1 MKIAILTYHR
11 ATNYGAVLQAYA
23 LQRKIYQYMSQ
34 SDECRIINYQ
44 CAPVEAMR
52 KSIHYNKRFVK
63 DIVRFPFVF
72 LDDAKCV
79 KRFDQFLIKNMILD
93 EDCED
98 LCGLNN
104 RYDIFITGSDQ
115 VWNYD
120 VCRDDE
126 TYFLNFVTDDK
137 KKRSYAASLGAQ
149 RLFERDKDRIL
160 HNLKGF
166 PKISVREK
174 TGIDELKEIISDVRI
189 DIDPTLLIEQ
199 DDWNKLIEISN
210 NDGDYIL
217 IYCVA
222 PPKGLLEMAKKLQ
235 VLTGYK
241 VIYLTNQL
249 SKKIKYRSFIYVS
262 GIGPQDF
269 LYYVKNAKYV
279 LTTSFHGTVFS
290 LIFHKLF
297 YAELDSLNG
306 HNDRIDNLLKR
317 AKAEIFADQTCLF
330 EEDKKN
336 MIDWE
341 KIDIEIR
348 HMKSESERYLKGVVS
363 GDE

>member
-23 LQRKIYQYMSQ
+23 LQRKICNLMSQ
-34 SDECRIINYQ
+34 DDECHIINYK
-44 CAPVEAMR
+44 CASVEDMR
-52 KSIHYNKRFVK
+52 KSIHLDKRIVK

-72 LDDAKCV
+72 WNDAKCV
-79 KRFDQFLIKNMILD
+79 KRFNQFLARNMILD

-98 LCGLNN
+98 LCRLND

-120 VCRDDE
+120 VCKSDI
-126 TYFLNFVTDDK
+126 TYFLNFVNDDK
-137 KKRSYAASLGAQ
+137 KKRSYAASFGAQ
-149 RLFERDKDRIL
+149 RLFDRDKDRIL

-166 PKISVREK
+166 TQLSVREK
-174 TGIDELKEIISDVRI
+174 TGIDDLKAIIKDIRI

-199 DDWNKLIEISN
+199 DDWNKLIETEN
-210 NDGDYIL
+210 NEGNYIL

-222 PPKGLLEMAKKLQ
+222 PPKGLLEIAQKLQ
-235 VLTGYK
+235 TLTGYK

-249 SKKIKYRSFIYVS
+249 SKKFKYRSFSYVS

-290 LIFHKLF
+290 LIFHKVF
-297 YAELDSLNG
+297 YAEVDSMNG
-306 HNDRIDNLLKR
+306 HNDRIDNLLR
-317 AKAEIFADQTCLF
+317 SAKAEIFTDCTCLF
-330 EEDKKN
+330 DDNKKN
-336 MIDWE
+336 MIDWV
-341 KIDIEIR
+341 KIDIEIQHLR
-348 HMKSESERYLKGVVS
+348 SESERYLKGVVS
-363 GDE
+363 GYE

>member
-23 LQRKIYQYMSQ
+23 LQRKIYQYMEQ
-34 SDECRIINYQ
+34 GDECRIINYK

-52 KSIHYNKRFVK
+52 KSIHLNKKFVK
-63 DIVRFPFVF
+63 DIIRFPFVF
-72 LDDAKCV
+72 LDDTKCV
-79 KRFDQFLIKNMILD
+79 KRFDQFLTKNMIIDDDCD
-93 EDCED
+93 E
-98 LCGLNN
+98 LYRLND

-120 VCRDDE
+120 VCKDDE
-126 TYFLNFVTDDK
+126 TYFLDFVTDNN

-160 HNLKGF
+160 HNLKDF
-166 PKISVREK
+166 PELSVREK
-174 TGIDELKEIISDVRI
+174 TGIDDLKKFINDIRI

-199 DDWNKLIEISN
+199 DGWNKLVEN
-210 NDGDYIL
+210 NNKDGDYIL

-222 PPKGLLEMAKKLQ
+222 PPNGLLEIGKKLQ
-235 VLTGYK
+235 EITGYK

-249 SKKIKYRSFIYVS
+249 SKKLKYRSFSYVS

-269 LYYVKNAKYV
+269 LYYVKNAKFV

-317 AKAEIFADQTCLF
+317 AKAEIFADPTCLF
-330 EEDKKN
+330 DEYKTN
-336 MIDWE
+336 MVDWK
-341 KIDIEIR
+341 KIDVEIQR
-348 HMKSESERYLKGVVS
+348 MRSESERYLKGVVS